1 MNTLFLRL
9 LILFNN
15 NSIYTPK
22 SLTKKEEKEE
32 GFIRYET
39 LLNILFT
46 ILLSLIIISIIT
58 GIIILAIH
66 ITNITGTEANTY
78 QRLVSVVVG

>member
-15 NSIYTPK
+15 NSVYTPR

-32 GFIRYET
+32 GFIGYET

-58 GIIILAIH
+58 GIIIFAIH
-66 ITNITGTEANTY
+66 IANITGTEANTY
-78 QRLVSVVVG
+78 QRLVSVVV